1 MKKTL
6 LFTAAAA
13 SFILSAKP
21 AVEWNFESPV
31 PGKAVVLSNDKKF
44 RLGDGKVVNGF
55 KGNGLLIYNSRPRTM
70 LKMAENWK
78 NFTVELKFKLN
89 KDVDK
94 NFGNALFCYAK
105 NTWNRGQ
112 FLLRITPKK
121 QLEAR
126 FTQQYKK
133 SEFKVF
139 SKILDIKPG
148 IFYTVRVAS
157 SDGGALKIFF
167 DGELVAFSEKDS
179 WGFNRLSTPKL
190 PTGYP
195 LFTLGNDLANPAK
208 FFRTLN
214 GIVDDVKIWN
224 SFKEPDLTASAS
236 AGSSLLI
243 TEGKKT
249 ATEKFMVLDRPTRFI
264 GSFERPEQKFFDA
277 AAHAELELTKQSL
290 IVHIISPIPAGM
302 KADTAKHRTWSGDV
316 VEFFIRPDLSKKEYF
331 QYAANASGW
340 SAAVHNQ
347 SGSDG
352 SFKSASSAEIKVLSD
367 RWTAKFVI
375 PRKEIGLD
383 GDINGRIAAANFTRC
398 GKTAGGQS
406 TWSPVG
412 NNWHAVTKFRQIV
425 FGSYSQALM
434 KKFAASKKEFS
445 SIEGKKDL
453 KNAIAAELDKIGSD
467 IRNNG
472 NKSELFEA
480 LSQSI
485 DRMTLRYVQLRF
497 SGTPNLIWQ
506 TQLPWGN
513 DIKVSPLS
521 TPLEK
526 ISLVLPQN
534 SFVCTSFVFS
544 NLTDKAFLGQIK
556 LFPVKRLK
564 DKKVY
569 NSFNDKFPEVHN
581 GIYGY
586 PDSKLYPNV
595 KFFEALPLLSGDMIH
610 DPLLPL
616 PMGTLLRAAANESKQ
631 IFFKFSSK
639 NMKPGKQDFVIVL
652 KPSYPGFRNIEIPVS
667 VDIRSVDLGT
677 VKVDATNYTNIYR
690 NGSHPDLIRKL
701 VEKEN
706 NIIYPGG
713 ALGQTT
719 MDIYPKIDKQGNV
732 IEYSDYALI
741 NKFIDRTVKAGMP
754 LDRIKLICWL
764 EPQTYGMNHRGKR
777 QAAFNTPA
785 WNKGFKA
792 FLEHF
797 TAHLKKKYGIT
808 RDRVIFYT
816 VDEPEGDISK
826 KGTRMYYAYLA
837 GKIIKDAGK
846 DFITMVN
853 PHPNY
858 LRGKDLSA
866 IKKLNEV
873 YDIFEFY
880 RPALGKEQLNTA
892 KSLKKEIWTYSIHGK
907 TTAPEVY
914 RRTYWTN
921 FRDGFT
927 AVSAYWHHENHAGG
941 DGFNSDDGVR
951 NRVDYG
957 NTYLD
962 MEMGTYLS
970 SKREEAN
977 MLGKEDYKLAQYC
990 RQQLKKKPSSSLEKQ
1005 LNAIV
1010 SCGASGDMKAME
1022 DARLKLLELAEKLTK

>member
-1 MKKTL
+1 MKKIL
-6 LFTAAAA
+6 LFGAAAA
-13 SFILSAKP
+13 GFTLTAKP
-21 AVEWNFESPV
+21 AVEWDFENAI

-55 KGNGLLIYNSRPRTM
+55 KGNGLLVYNSRPRTM

-89 KDVDK
+89 SDVDK
-94 NFGNALFCYAK
+94 SVGNALFCYAK

-112 FLLRITPKK
+112 FLLRINPAK

-126 FTQQYKK
+126 FTQQLKK
-133 SEFKVF
+133 QELLVKSKV
-139 SKILDIKPG
+139 LDLKPG

-157 SDGGALKIFF
+157 SDGGELKIYL
-167 DGELVAFSEKDS
+167 DGEVVGFLEKGS
-179 WGFNRLSTPKL
+179 WGFNRLSTPKI
-190 PTGYP
+190 PMGYP

-224 SFKEPDLTASAS
+224 SFKEPDQTVSAA

-243 TEGKKT
+243 AEGKKSV
-249 ATEKFMVLDRPTRFI
+249 TEKFMVLDRPTRFL

-277 AAHAELELTKQSL
+277 AAHAELELTAKSL
-290 IVHIISPIPAGM
+290 IVRIVSPIPAGM

-316 VEFFIRPDLSKKEYF
+316 VEFFIRPDLNKATYY

-340 SAAVHNQ
+340 SAAVCNQ
-347 SGSDG
+347 SGKEG
-352 SFKSASSAEIKVLSD
+352 SFKSASSAKIEVLPD
-367 RWTAKFVI
+367 CWTATFTI
-375 PRKEIGLD
+375 PRSEINLD
-383 GDINGRIAAANFTRC
+383 GDINGKVVAANFTRC

-412 NNWHAVTKFRQIV
+412 NNWHAVSKFRQIV

-434 KKFAASKKEFS
+434 KKFAASKKEFD
-445 SIEGKKDL
+445 SIQGKKEL
-453 KNAIAAELDKIGSD
+453 RQSIAAELDKIESA
-467 IRNNG
+467 IKTNG

-485 DRMTLRYVQLRF
+485 DRMNLRYTQLRF
-497 SGTPNLIWQ
+497 SGTPNLLWQ
-506 TQLPWGN
+506 AALPWGN
-513 DIKVSPLS
+513 DIQVSPIS
-521 TPLEK
+521 KPLEK
-526 ISLVLPQN
+526 ISIVLPQN
-534 SFVCTSFVFS
+534 SFVYTGFVFS
-544 NLTDKAFLGQIK
+544 NLTDKPFLGQLK

-564 DKKVY
+564 EKKVY
-569 NSFNDKFPEVHN
+569 NNFNNKFPEVRN
-581 GIYGY
+581 GIYCY
-586 PDSKLYPNV
+586 PESTLYPNV
-595 KFFEALPLLSGDMIH
+595 EFFEALPLLAGDLIQ

-616 PMGTLLRAAANESKQ
+616 PMGTLLRAAGNESKQ
-631 IFFKFSSK
+631 IWFKFSSK
-639 NMKPGKQDFVIVL
+639 NLKPGKQDFILVL
-652 KPSYPGFRNIEIPVS
+652 KPSYPGFRNIEIPVT
-667 VDIRSVDLGT
+667 VDIRNVDLGS
-677 VKVDATNYTNIYR
+677 VNVDAFNYTNIYR
-690 NGSHPDLIRKL
+690 NGSHPALIKQL
-701 VEKEN
+701 VEKGN

-732 IEYSDYALI
+732 VEYSDYALI
-741 NKFIDRTVKAGMP
+741 DKFIDRTVKAGMP
-754 LDRIKLICWL
+754 LERIKLICWL
-764 EPQTYGMNHRGKR
+764 ELQTYGMNHRGKR

-797 TAHLKKKYGIT
+797 SAHLKKKYNIT
-808 RDRVIFYT
+808 RDRIIFYT
-816 VDEPEGDISK
+816 VDEPDGDITK
-826 KGTRMYYAYLA
+826 KGTRMYNALLA
-837 GKIIKDAGK
+837 GQIIKAAGK
-846 DFITMVN
+846 DFVTMVN

-858 LRGKDLSA
+858 LRGKDFTA
-866 IKKLNEV
+866 VKKLNEV

-880 RPALGKEQLNTA
+880 RPALTPDRLKA
-892 KSLKKEIWTYSIHGK
+892 IKSLKKEIWTYSIHSK
-907 TTAPEVY
+907 TTAPVTF
-914 RRTYWTN
+914 RRNYWTN

-927 AVSAYWHHENHAGG
+927 AVSAYWHHEDHAGG
-941 DGFNSDDGVR
+941 DGFNSEDGVR

-962 MEMGTYLS
+962 MDMGTYLS

-977 MLGKEDYKLAQYC
+977 MLGKEDYKLAEYC
-990 RQQLKKKPSSSLEKQ
+990 RRKLQKNPSPALQKELDKIISD
-1005 LNAIV
+1005 
-1010 SCGASGDMKAME
+1010 GAAGDMTAMD
-1022 DARLKLLELAEKLTK
+1022 DARMKLLELAEKLSK